1 MSEEKYVEYK
11 GGSLRRGR
19 NPLMWFLDMLLGLAA
34 LGLAVVM
41 PMVYLVPY
49 VAPAR
54 MWLFPVMALA
64 APALYVLT
72 ALLACYWILRWRLG
86 LAGVLLL
93 LLAVGLFKVPLFW
106 KPQLVREYGPGK
118 YGRSAVKV
126 LSYNVRSFYDAEGGS
141 SADRVAEL
149 IDSLDP
155 DIICLQ
161 EFNSRLA
168 GQSRPFALLEERY
181 DAARFG
187 LGEEAAP
194 PQAILSKH
202 RILRSGVLL
211 SPESSVWAD
220 VLLGD
225 DTLRVFNNHLQ
236 STSIKAEDND
246 YITRHGYIGD
256 TARET
261 KFRSIAGRL
270 RYTGM
275 LRAAQVD
282 SIAGAMDAMA
292 RARRLVCG
300 DFNDTPM
307 SYVYRKMAR
316 GLDDAFAK
324 CGEGYSYTY
333 RGFFD
338 MLRIDY
344 VLASPDLELL
354 SYEVLRIG
362 CSDHYPVFV
371 RLKVQTDKN
380 QTR

>member
-19 NPLMWFLDMLLGLAA
+19 SPLMWFLDTLLALATLA
-34 LGLAVVM
+34 LVVVL

-49 VAPAR
+49 VGPAH
-54 MWLFPVMALA
+54 MWLFPVAALA
-64 APALYVLT
+64 VPALYVL
-72 ALLACYWILRWRLG
+72 AAVLACYWIVRWRLVRAG
-86 LAGVLLL
+86 LLLL

-106 KPQLVREYGPGK
+106 KPQLGRVYGEPK
-118 YGRSAVKV
+118 YGRSAVKI

-155 DIICLQ
+155 DIVCLQ
-161 EFNSRLA
+161 EFNPRLA
-168 GQSRPFALLEERY
+168 DLSDRFAAVSEQY
-181 DAARFG
+181 AAARLG
-187 LGEEAAP
+187 LSAETRP
-194 PQAILSKH
+194 PQMILSKH
-202 RILRSGVLL
+202 RIVRSGVLL
-211 SPESSVWAD
+211 TPESSVWAD
-220 VLLGD
+220 LAVGD
-225 DTLRVFNNHLQ
+225 DTVRVFNNHLR
-236 STSIKAEDND
+236 STSIKAADND
-246 YITRHGYIGD
+246 YITGHEYIGD

-270 RYTGM
+270 RHNGI

-282 SIAGAMDAMA
+282 SIAEAMRGMP
-292 RARRLVCG
+292 RRRKIVCG

-307 SYVYRKMAR
+307 SYVYWTMAR
-316 GLDDAFAK
+316 GMNDAFAE

-344 VLASPDLELL
+344 VLASPDLEML
-354 SYEVLRIG
+354 SYEVPHLD
-362 CSDHYPVFV
+362 CSDHYPVAV
-371 RLKVQTDKN
+371 RFKIPTDRN
-380 QTR
+380 

>member
-1 MSEEKYVEYK
+1 MSEDKYVEYK

-19 NPLMWFLDMLLGLAA
+19 SPLMWFLDSLLA
-34 LGLAVVM
+34 LLTLVLAVAM

-54 MWLFPVMALA
+54 MWLFPVLALA

-72 ALLACYWILRWRLG
+72 AVLACYWILRWRWVRAG
-86 LAGVLLL
+86 LLLL

-106 KPQLVREYGPGK
+106 KPQLGRVYGTQK
-118 YGRSAVKV
+118 YGRSTVKI
-126 LSYNVRSFYDAEGGS
+126 LSYNVRSFYDADGGS
-141 SADRVAEL
+141 SAGRVAEL

-155 DIICLQ
+155 DIVCLQ
-161 EFNSRLA
+161 EFNPRLA
-168 GQSRPFALLEERY
+168 GLSERFAQLEQKY
-181 DAARFG
+181 HAARFG
-187 LGEEAAP
+187 LKAENEP

-202 RILRSGVLL
+202 RILRSGVVLR
-211 SPESSVWAD
+211 PESSVWAD
-220 VLLGD
+220 VVLGD
-225 DTLRVFNNHLQ
+225 DTLRVFNNHLR
-236 STSIKAEDND
+236 STSIKAADND
-246 YITRHGYIGD
+246 YITSHGFIGD

-261 KFRSIAGRL
+261 KIRSIAGRL
-270 RYTGM
+270 RCNGI

-282 SIAGAMDAMA
+282 SIAEAMA
-292 RARRLVCG
+292 GTDRARRLVCG

-316 GLDDAFAK
+316 GLDDAFAE

-344 VLASPDLELL
+344 VLGSPDLEML
-354 SYEVLRIG
+354 SYETLRTG
-362 CSDHYPVFV
+362 CSDHYPVYV
-371 RLKVQTDKN
+371 RFKIQANKN
-380 QTR
+380 